1 MQILNSIPHNIL
13 GVEIVILHCL
23 SQIFIWEKGR
33 RVQEAMIAIE
43 YTNLRELNV
52 VSSTL
57 SSLVKEMMSKCF
69 SRLFNELARR
79 KEPQPTVI
87 SFKDYSSE
95 VISPFIE
102 FMYSVEL
109 PVEVIRLFPM
119 EFFILGSIYE
129 IEALLI
135 HVAYCPSI
143 VTEGNVGKILELREK
158 YGAEKL
164 LRKANLFM
172 KNRGC
177 EGLNRSHQGLDTL
190 DIVVV

>member
-1 MQILNSIPHNIL
+1 M
-13 GVEIVILHCL
+13 VV
-23 SQIFIWEKGR
+23 
-33 RVQEAMIAIE
+33 IE
-43 YTNLRELNV
+43 YTDLRELNV
-52 VSSTL
+52 VSS
-57 SSLVKEMMSKCF
+57 SPSRLVKEMMSKYF

-87 SFKDYSSE
+87 SFKDCSSE

-102 FMYSVEL
+102 FMYSMEL

-119 EFFILGSIYE
+119 EFFILGSVYE

-143 VTEGNVGKILELREK
+143 VTEGNVGKILELGEK

-177 EGLNRSHQGLDTL
+177 EDLNRSHQGMDILDTL
-190 DIVVV
+190 VV